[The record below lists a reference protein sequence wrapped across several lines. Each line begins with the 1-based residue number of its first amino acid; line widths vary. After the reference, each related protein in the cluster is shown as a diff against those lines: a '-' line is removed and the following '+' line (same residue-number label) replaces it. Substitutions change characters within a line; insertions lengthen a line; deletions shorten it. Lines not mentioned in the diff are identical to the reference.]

1 MIDWSRIDTVFLDM
15 DGTLLDLGFDNYFW
29 RELVPRRY
37 AEARGLSVLDAQ
49 ARVTARYQTQEGA
62 LTWYCLDYWS
72 AELELDLIALKREVA
87 SAITAMPNA
96 EAFLQ
101 ALQALPV
108 RVVLV
113 TNAHPASLSLKMD
126 RTGLDRFFAAQVSS
140 HELGEPKESPVFWT
154 RLREVEPFL
163 PHRSVLIDDSLAVL
177 QSARRQGI
185 GQTIAIRRPDLKQP
199 PRQIDEF
206 TAVDDLRDVMPDGAS
221 GPHLFI

>member
-37 AEARGLSVLDAQ
+37 AEARGLSVPDAKASIAALYQ
-49 ARVTARYQTQEGA
+49 AQEGA
-62 LTWYCLDYWS
+62 LSWYCLDYWS
-72 AELELDLIALKREVA
+72 AELQMDLIGLKREVA
-87 SAITAMPNA
+87 SGITVMPYA
-96 EAFLQ
+96 EAFLR

-126 RTGLDRFFAAQVSS
+126 RTGLDRFFAAQICS
-140 HELGEPKESPVFWT
+140 HELGMPKESPVFWT
-154 RLREVEPFL
+154 RLREVEPVL
-163 PHRSVLIDDSLAVL
+163 PSRSVLIDDSLPVL

-185 GQTIAIRRPDLKQP
+185 GQTIAVRRPDLNQP
-199 PRQIDEF
+199 PRQIDGF
-206 TAVDDLRDVMPDGAS
+206 AAVDDLRAVTPG
-221 GPHLFI
+221 